1 MRQLIQPSL
10 KSVRKSSPPNVSRS
24 PPRQDTAQ
32 ELLVMT
38 PRLSLLELSLH
49 LSELFHTVVSHLD
62 MDHPMDLME
71 ALHTAKGKLRQMLN
85 QRLRPRLR
93 VLTTVTLPAF
103 RSQHPFVRVFHKRCA
118 TRFPSINPG
127 KSRMLFVK
135 LLLISKSLRTAKRL
149 LPPTV
154 NKPLKRFL
162 TILLLLDMIQELA
175 PLLLWTAMPLVIVM
189 VLEESVALE
198 ATANINQIL

>member
-1 MRQLIQPSL
+1 MRQLIPPSL

-24 PPRQDTAQ
+24 PPRQDTVQ
-32 ELLVMT
+32 ELLVTT
-38 PRLSLLELSLH
+38 PRLSLLELLLH
-49 LSELFHTVVSHLD
+49 LSELFPMVASHLD

-85 QRLRPRLR
+85 QRLRLK

-103 RSQHPFVRVFHKRCA
+103 RSQHPFVRAFHKRCA

-127 KSRMLFVK
+127 KSRMLFVR